1 MNKLRLQMVAAFE
14 LFLLVVV
21 GGMLLFYFFFAENYY
36 IMRKEK
42 VMNEAFETIRQFDL
56 MNLGPENEAAFE
68 KLEEESFSILI
79 CNDQL
84 DVVYTSKIKGTD
96 SLVQAVVAE
105 QREEYRKD
113 ARAYHL
119 VEKTGKPIILYGLIT
134 QGGQD
139 FYVYI
144 NENTRVIRKGVAY
157 ANRFL
162 VEILI
167 ITMLLGSVFAYALS
181 TWIVRPLE
189 RIQYVTNRL
198 AQNDFSQRL
207 PENQPPNELGNLA
220 HDVNCM
226 AEKIQRNMND
236 LNNYNYLLL
245 RQNRNM
251 AEFEEMRKKMVGTI
265 THELKTP
272 LAIISSQVELLQ
284 YEYEALKEEAAA
296 LTAGLPPEERQ
307 RFVSGDRSWYFDSI
321 MEEIDKMSAL
331 ISTILQGTRMERQM
345 EHPSIRETD
354 LTRMMTGLLPK
365 YESWLAAGDIPFDAE
380 IEPGCVAWVDPTQI
394 EQAVNNY
401 VMNARRHT
409 RPGGRT
415 HLSLKEERGDYY
427 ISVYNQGK
435 QLEKK
440 EMDQIWTGFYQGK
453 ENTGEIGLGL
463 YIVKDIMN
471 RHQGA
476 CGVLNRQDGVEFW
489 LKIPKGESI

>member
-1 MNKLRLQMVAAFE
+1 MNKLRLQIVAAFD

-21 GGMLLFYFFFAENYY
+21 GGMLLFYLFLAEDYY

-42 VMNEAFETIRQFDL
+42 VMNKAFETVRQFDL
-56 MNLGPENEAAFE
+56 TSLSQENVEDFAA
-68 KLEEESFSILI
+68 LEEESFSILI
-79 CNDQL
+79 CDQEYQ
-84 DVVYTSKIKGTD
+84 VVYSSKINGSERLIQTE
-96 SLVQAVVAE
+96 VADKL
-105 QREEYRKD
+105 QEYRAD
-113 ARAYHL
+113 AEAYHL
-119 VEKTGKPIILYGLIT
+119 AEKAGKPIVLYGLVT
-134 QGGQD
+134 QEGQD

-144 NENTRVIRKGVAY
+144 SENTRVMRKGVAY
-157 ANRFL
+157 ANHLL

-167 ITMLLGSVFAYALS
+167 ITMLLGSVFACVLS

-207 PENQPPNELGNLA
+207 PENQPPNELGCLA
-220 HDVNCM
+220 RDVNCM
-226 AEKIQRNMND
+226 AEKIQRNIND
-236 LNNYNYLLL
+236 LSNYNYLLL

-251 AEFEEMRKKMVGTI
+251 AEFEEMRKKMVGNI

-284 YEYEALKEEAAA
+284 YEYESLADS
-296 LTAGLPPEERQ
+296 LPDK
-307 RFVSGDRSWYFDSI
+307 SYYFDSI

-331 ISTILQGTRMERQM
+331 ISSILQSTKLERQI
-345 EHPSIRETD
+345 EKISIERTN
-354 LTRMMTGLLPK
+354 LTGILMGLLPK
-365 YESWLAAGDIPFDAE
+365 YESWLAAGDIRFEAE
-380 IEPGCVAWVDPTQI
+380 IAPGCVAWVDGTQI

-409 RPGGRT
+409 CPGGRT
-415 HLSLKEERGDYY
+415 RLSLKEEQDSYL

-435 QLEKK
+435 QLEAG
-440 EMDQIWTGFYQGK
+440 EMDRIWTGFYQGK

-471 RHQGA
+471 RHCGT
-476 CGVLNRQDGVEFW
+476 CGVLNREDGVEFW
-489 LKIPKGESI
+489 LKIPKGEPL